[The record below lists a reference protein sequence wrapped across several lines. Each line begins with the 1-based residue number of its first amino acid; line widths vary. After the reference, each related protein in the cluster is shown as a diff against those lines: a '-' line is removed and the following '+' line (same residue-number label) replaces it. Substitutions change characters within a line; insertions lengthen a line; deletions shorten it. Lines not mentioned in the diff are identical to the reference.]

1 VVRKSYVPDRG
12 DAIWLDFDPQTGR
25 EQAGRRPALVL
36 SPASYNGK
44 VGLGIF
50 CPVTNQPKGYAWEVA
65 IPKGRKVTGAILS
78 DQVRSLDW
86 KQRKAAFI
94 CKLPPE
100 IVEEVVQKLS
110 PLLEPEGEAGQGEEG
125 E

>member
-1 VVRKSYVPDRG
+1 VVRKSYIPDRG

-50 CPVTNQPKGYAWEVA
+50 CPITNQPKGYAWEVP
-65 IPKGRKVTGAILS
+65 IPKGWKVTGAILS
-78 DQVRSLDW
+78 DQVRNLDW
-86 KQRKAAFI
+86 RQRKAAFL

-100 IVEEVVQKLS
+100 VLEEVVQKLM
-110 PLLEPEGEAGQGEEG
+110 PLLEPESEDEQDGAGA
-125 E
+125 